1 MDAFRRPVLGYR
13 DRRCPMIRSFNG
25 KTPKIHP
32 SAFVSE
38 AAYVVGD
45 VEIGE
50 GCSVWPHAVIRGDT
64 GRIVLGRN
72 VAVEDCC
79 ALHAGIPP
87 YEVLRIGD
95 NVNIGHGAVVHAV
108 SIGHNCLVGM
118 NATILHKA
126 SIGSYCLIGAGALV
140 SEGMAIPD
148 YSFVVG
154 VPAKVKAKVTEEQM
168 WWLKDVPGEYAAL
181 GRHYNSEGLGETL

>member
-1 MDAFRRPVLGYR
+1 
-13 DRRCPMIRSFNG
+13 MIRSFNG

-50 GCSVWPHAVIRGDT
+50 GCSVWPGAVIRGDT
-64 GRIVLGRN
+64 GRIILGKN
-72 VAVEDCC
+72 VAVEDNC

-87 YEVLRIGD
+87 YEVMRVGD
-95 NVNIGHGAVVHAV
+95 NVNIGHGAVVHGV
-108 SIGHNCLVGM
+108 TIGHNVLIGM
-118 NATILHKA
+118 NATILHK
-126 SIGSYCLIGAGALV
+126 SNIGNYCLIGAGALV
-140 SEGMAIPD
+140 NEGMEIPD

-154 VPAKVKAKVTEEQM
+154 VPAKVKARVTEEQM
-168 WWLKDVPGEYAAL
+168 WWLRDVPDEYADLAAKY
-181 GRHYNSEGLGETL
+181 RAAGLGEDA